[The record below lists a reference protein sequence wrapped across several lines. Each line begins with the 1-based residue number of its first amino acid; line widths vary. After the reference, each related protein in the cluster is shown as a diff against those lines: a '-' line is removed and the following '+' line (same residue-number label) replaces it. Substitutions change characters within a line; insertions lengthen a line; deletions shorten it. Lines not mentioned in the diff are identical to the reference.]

1 MSLQASRIFLLFSHS
16 WRKILPACETRQL
29 VELNS
34 CYQRCMAVFLFL
46 LCSSNSSYSDL
57 MPQFLRAVRALCTLY
72 QYHRQAVQR
81 GEITGAAPII
91 HSVPVSPAIT
101 SPGPQGSDDLLD
113 PFQASPNVR
122 RARSIGSLVDGGSSV
137 RHRSQTTANPVRLTR
152 RGFSGHRRTH
162 SQTLPSEAA
171 QNGSSSHSNSSATNI
186 PENSRTSGGSDHSQS
201 VSSTVPVVD
210 GAPADPF
217 QKLEVVWN
225 SLESWFDLILA
236 EVEKTTDRGSG
247 AGSAEGGRVLLKRRM
262 QSMEGSSV
270 DGENTDQMDDS
281 IKSTPTVTTTPPHP
295 DTSRKAEVG
304 GRGGEEGMDM
314 AFQARDPTL
323 AEGRV
328 QRRRNKAGLKLETPQ
343 SNRLA
348 AAIVKSTPMER
359 RVAYLRYGAVSM
371 LYVRLCFSNN
381 LSIF

>member
-16 WRKILPACETRQL
+16 WKNTTCETRQL
-29 VELNS
+29 VEL
-34 CYQRCMAVFLFL
+34 CMAVFLFL

-122 RARSIGSLVDGGSSV
+122 RARSIGSLVDGGSSA
-137 RHRSQTTANPVRLTR
+137 RHRSQTTATPVRLTR

-171 QNGSSSHSNSSATNI
+171 QNGSSSPSTSSATNI
-186 PENSRTSGGSDHSQS
+186 PEHSRTSSGSDRSQS

-217 QKLEVVWN
+217 EKLEVVWN

-247 AGSAEGGRVLLKRRM
+247 GGSAEGGRVLLKRRM

-304 GRGGEEGMDM
+304 GRGGEEGM

-328 QRRRNKAGLKLETPQ
+328 QRRRNKAGLRLDTPQ

-359 RVAYLRYGAVSM
+359 RVAYLRYGAVW
-371 LYVRLCFSNN
+371 CFSNN